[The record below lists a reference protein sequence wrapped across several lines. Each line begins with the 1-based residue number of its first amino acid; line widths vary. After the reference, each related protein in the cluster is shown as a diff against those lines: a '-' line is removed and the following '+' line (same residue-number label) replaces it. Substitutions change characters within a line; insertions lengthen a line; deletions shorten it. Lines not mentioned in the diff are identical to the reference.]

1 MPKAVVNAE
10 GRVHVI
16 DDTGAPVTIEQA
28 DLPAALESGYQLE
41 SADSV
46 RERMAI
52 KSDRA
57 FIFGA
62 RACPNAYWVCPSG
75 KLVGTSCGIS

>member
-1 MPKAVVNAE
+1 MIV
-10 GRVHVI
+10 
-16 DDTGAPVTIEQA
+16 
-28 DLPAALESGYQLE
+28 DLDVDIRIE
-41 SADSV
+41 SADNL